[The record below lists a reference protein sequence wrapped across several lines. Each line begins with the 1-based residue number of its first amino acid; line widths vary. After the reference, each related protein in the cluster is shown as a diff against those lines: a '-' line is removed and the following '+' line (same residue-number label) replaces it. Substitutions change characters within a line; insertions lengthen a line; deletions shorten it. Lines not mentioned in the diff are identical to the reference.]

1 MNRLSPPER
10 RQNDNLPISPQLMAD
25 AGQELGAFFNAVAE
39 LFGQEQ
45 ATLAAKDWLRHLEA
59 MEDLPASPREWR
71 LLSIDAS
78 VALAKRV
85 NANGPLP
92 PEDPCGL

>member
-1 MNRLSPPER
+1 MPE
-10 RQNDNLPISPQLMAD
+10 QNNWTKVLPTFWYQQMYK
-25 AGQELGAFFNAVAE
+25 
-39 LFGQEQ
+39 QEQ

-78 VALAKRV
+78 VALAERV